1 MGECLI
7 GTNIFYG
14 VGKGVHM
21 VKDCPYL
28 RIQGRGNGQA
38 QPSGTSF
45 EAQKRNRFYALK
57 VRGEHGK
64 SPHIV
69 TGMLQVF
76 FVNVYAF
83 LDLGD
88 TLSLVTPLVARK
100 FDILPDVLI
109 EPFLVCNPMCD
120 SVVAKRV
127 YRKCLVMIPK

>member
-57 VRGEHGK
+57 ARGEQEN
-64 SPHIV
+64 SPDV
-69 TGMLQVF
+69 VKGMLQVF
-76 FVNVYAF
+76 SFDIYAF
-83 LDLGD
+83 LDPGA
-88 TLSLVTPLVARK
+88 TLSFVTPLVSTK
-100 FDILPDVLI
+100 FGVLTDVFI
-109 EPFLVCNPMCD
+109 EPFLICTPMGD
-120 SVVAKRV
+120 SVVAKESIGNV
-127 YRKCLVMIPK
+127 L